1 MSSHER
7 VKWRGVC
14 LWLGVALGTA
24 SLAGCFQPMYADP
37 QLVGGTG
44 PNLRDAMRDIE
55 VVPIEGRVGQEL
67 RNDLIFELG
76 GGAGNPT
83 GAPYKL
89 EMRVA
94 TNSYSAII
102 DPSSGLGQNETISM
116 DVTYKLKDVANDR
129 VVVTDKAISRVTIDR
144 TAQRYARVRAVR
156 DAENRAAQIIAEQI
170 RSRMASFFLT
180 KS

>member
-1 MSSHER
+1 
-7 VKWRGVC
+7 
-14 LWLGVALGTA
+14 
-24 SLAGCFQPMYADP
+24 
-37 QLVGGTG
+37 
-44 PNLRDAMRDIE
+44 
-55 VVPIEGRVGQEL
+55 
-67 RNDLIFELG
+67 
-76 GGAGNPT
+76 
-83 GAPYKL
+83 
-89 EMRVA
+89 
-94 TNSYSAII
+94 
-102 DPSSGLGQNETISM
+102 M